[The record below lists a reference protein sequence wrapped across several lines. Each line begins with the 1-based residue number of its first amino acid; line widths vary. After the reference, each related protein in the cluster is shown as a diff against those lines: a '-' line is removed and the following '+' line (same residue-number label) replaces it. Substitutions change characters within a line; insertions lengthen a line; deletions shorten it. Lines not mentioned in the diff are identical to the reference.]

1 LSVYFDAC
9 ALVPIFVAE
18 DSSERVNGFLDGLA
32 ARIQISDLGVAEV
45 GAAVSRRVRMGD
57 ESEAV
62 GLETLAA
69 FDEWILAAAIRHAVE
84 PDDVRRAGALVR
96 RFDLKLLTPDAIHL
110 AVCERHGLTLAT
122 LDRRLAAAAEILGV
136 KCLVP

>member
-9 ALVPIFVAE
+9 VLVPIFVAE
-18 DSSERVNGFLDGLA
+18 DSSERVNSFLDGLA

-57 ESEAV
+57 DSEAV

-69 FDEWILAAAIRHAVE
+69 FDEWVMAATVRHAIE

-110 AVCERHGLTLAT
+110 AVCERLGFQLAT
-122 LDRRLAAAAEILGV
+122 LDRRLAAAAEMIGV
-136 KCLVP
+136 SCFVP